1 METTYQY
8 LRFVPYAAI
17 RNWSVQYML
26 GNDFGY
32 SDKYPLVSI
41 GSFLKRNKTTIDILD
56 DVKYKQV
63 TVRTNNGGVCL
74 RDIKKGKDIGTKKQ
88 NIVKKDQYIVS
99 KIDARNGAFGII
111 HEDLDG
117 AIVTNDF
124 PVYDVDNSIIN
135 TEFLLLVTTTKQFV
149 AFAQSCS
156 SGTTN
161 RRRVDIDRFLE
172 QKIPLPSLEEQEE
185 LIAAYNNKVNESLKL
200 TQSIDSIQSEWL
212 DYIRQI
218 LFSEETD
225 KGQNQSNSFLQLVHY
240 KDIVEWGITYIKKRA
255 CKESVS
261 KYEIAKIKDVCKVSS
276 GGTPSRSNKSF
287 YDGNIP
293 WIKTGEVLNDIIYD
307 TEEHISE
314 EAIEKSSARIYPK
327 GSLIIAMYGQGG
339 TRGRSAKLGI
349 DASTNQACAVL
360 HNINNNVVLTDYLW
374 AYIQAM
380 YDDLRS
386 LASGTNQPNLNA
398 EKIKNYMLP
407 LPPKET
413 QEEIVSYVKASKERM
428 KALKLEAE
436 SLKAQALQ
444 DFEKALFKEQ

>member
-1 METTYQY
+1 METKNQY
-8 LRFVPYAAI
+8 LQFVPYSTI

-32 SDKYPLVSI
+32 SDKYPLVCI
-41 GSFLKRNKTTIDILD
+41 GSFLKRNKTTIDVQD
-56 DVKYKQV
+56 NVDYKQV

-74 RDIKKGKDIGTKKQ
+74 RDVKKGKDIGTKKQ
-88 NIVKKDQYIVS
+88 NIVKKGQYVVS

-111 HEDLDG
+111 PEELDG

-124 PVYDVDNSIIN
+124 PVFDVETSIIN

-149 AFAQSCS
+149 TFAQSCS

-161 RRRVDIDRFLE
+161 RRRIDIDKFLE
-172 QKIPLPSLEEQEE
+172 QKIPLPSLDEQIK
-185 LIAAYNNKVNESLKL
+185 LITTYNNKTNESVIRYL
-200 TQSIDSIQSEWL
+200 SSNNIQNEWL
-212 DYIRQI
+212 YYVRQT
-218 LFSEETD
+218 LFTEDTD
-225 KGQNQSNSFLQLVHY
+225 IGQKQRNSFLRLVHY
-240 KDIVEWGITYIKKRA
+240 KDIVEWGISNIMKRA
-255 CKESVS
+255 NNGVVS
-261 KYEIAKIKDVCKVSS
+261 KFDIAYIKDVCKVNS

-287 YDGNIP
+287 YEGNIP

-314 EAIEKSSARIYPK
+314 KAIENSSAKIYPK

-360 HNINNNVVLTDYLW
+360 HQIDNDVVLTDYLW
-374 AYIQAM
+374 VYIQAM

-407 LPPKET
+407 LPPKKI
-413 QEEIVSYVKASKERM
+413 QEEIVSYVKTAKERM
-428 KALKLEAE
+428 KALKEEAE
-436 SLKAQALQ
+436 SLKAQALH
-444 DFEKALFKEQ
+444 DFEKALFK